1 MEPSLATC
9 RCLVLRQLRY
19 CRGLTYVNVEIGVVD
34 VKSIGGLLEVLREC
48 QIVVLIVPDNNS
60 ENIQREQ
67 YR

>member
-1 MEPSLATC
+1 
-9 RCLVLRQLRY
+9 
-19 CRGLTYVNVEIGVVD
+19 LTYVNVEIGVVD